1 MQNQIPLNNVAI
13 VGGVF
18 GVLLLG
24 MMLLEVVQPATR
36 GAGVAAVPAAEPP
49 QPRNPA
55 PPSPAPQNPTVDIEL
70 KEREIKS
77 EIDRLRFE
85 LDGYRRELD
94 VAEQRERDN
103 DERFKRASL
112 EQQGRLLGEGVRL
125 GNKSLEAGN
134 KVRDTEF
141 KIRAK
146 QDELQ
151 DLYRAAKR

>member
-1 MQNQIPLNNVAI
+1 MENQIPLNNLAI

-24 MMLLEVVQPATR
+24 MLLLEVVQPATR
-36 GAGVAAVPAAEPP
+36 VAGMAAVPAVEQP
-49 QPRNPA
+49 QPPN
-55 PPSPAPQNPTVDIEL
+55 PAPQNPAVDIEL

-94 VAEQRERDN
+94 VAEQREREN

-125 GNKSLEAGN
+125 GNQSLKAGN

-141 KIRAK
+141 KIRTK

-151 DLYRAAKR
+151 DLYKAAKR

>member
-1 MQNQIPLNNVAI
+1 
-13 VGGVF
+13 
-18 GVLLLG
+18 
-24 MMLLEVVQPATR
+24 VQPATR
-36 GAGVAAVPAAEPP
+36 VAGVAAVPAAEQP
-49 QPRNPA
+49 QPLN
-55 PPSPAPQNPTVDIEL
+55 PAPQNPAVDIEL

-94 VAEQRERDN
+94 VAEQREREN

-125 GNKSLEAGN
+125 GNKSLEAGS
-134 KVRDTEF
+134 KVRDTEL

-151 DLYRAAKR
+151 DLYKAAKR

>member
-1 MQNQIPLNNVAI
+1 MDNQIPVNNVVV

-18 GVLLLG
+18 GALLLG
-24 MMLLEVVQPATR
+24 MLLLEVVQPVTR
-36 GAGVAAVPAAEPP
+36 EAVVPAVPAATQP
-49 QPRNPA
+49 QPPDPVPQAPA
-55 PPSPAPQNPTVDIEL
+55 VDIEL

-94 VAEQRERDN
+94 VAEQREREN

-112 EQQGRLLGEGVRL
+112 EQQAPLLGEGVRL
-125 GNKSLEAGN
+125 GNQSLKAGN

-146 QDELQ
+146 QNELQ
-151 DLYRAAKR
+151 DLYKAAKR